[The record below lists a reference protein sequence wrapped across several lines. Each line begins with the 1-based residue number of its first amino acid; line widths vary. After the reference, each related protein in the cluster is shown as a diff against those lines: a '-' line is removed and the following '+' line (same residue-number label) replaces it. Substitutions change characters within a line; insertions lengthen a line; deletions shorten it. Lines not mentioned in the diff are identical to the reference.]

1 MGMDDA
7 SQTGGSHRSFGAP
20 HSRRRRGGSPGAD
33 GQRPAVGRDADGEL
47 ARMEEL
53 VAEGR
58 LEEAE
63 AILKRRC
70 EGTDSPSASMDY
82 AAFLLDQGRVEE
94 ALALQDRAVKLKLEY
109 GDEWVLAETYRP
121 LDLASQRTQDDDTDA
136 RALDEALEVGER
148 KGDPDRIADI
158 HLGMGLAYAHLGEWA
173 HAARSMRQAL
183 AIDERLAIRERI
195 AAACGVLAG
204 VLQATGDLN
213 GAEAMRQRAHD
224 LERRLA

>member
-7 SQTGGSHRSFGAP
+7 SQTGGPHRSFGAP
-20 HSRRRRGGSPGAD
+20 LGRRRRGGSPGAD
-33 GQRPAVGRDADGEL
+33 GHGPALGRDADGEL

-63 AILKRRC
+63 ALLKRRC

-82 AAFLLDQGRVEE
+82 AAFLLDQGRVDE
-94 ALALQDRAVKLKLEY
+94 ALALQDRAVKLRLEY

-121 LDLASQRTQDDDTDA
+121 LDLATPRTQVDDADPV
-136 RALDEALEVGER
+136 ALDEALEAGER

-173 HAARSMRQAL
+173 RAARSIGKAL
-183 AIDERLAIRERI
+183 DIDERLATRERM
-195 AAACGVLAG
+195 AVARAVLTRALEAG
-204 VLQATGDLN
+204 GDSER
-213 GAEAMRQRAHD
+213 AEV
-224 LERRLA
+224 